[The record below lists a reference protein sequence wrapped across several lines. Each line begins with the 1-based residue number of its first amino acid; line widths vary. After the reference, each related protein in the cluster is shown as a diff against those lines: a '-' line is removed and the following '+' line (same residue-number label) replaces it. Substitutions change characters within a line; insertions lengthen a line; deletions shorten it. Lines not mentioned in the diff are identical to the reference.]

1 MPISRVPASSEA
13 TGVLNVYFGAL
24 SNFSAP
30 LISTGFYIASPEIKQ
45 SKMVLE
51 MLNPMH
57 YKVTSMVSEVV
68 PFASIAVL
76 LLTGFLL
83 LVWNYKNTS
92 SIPGKSVIYFYI

>member
-1 MPISRVPASSEA
+1 
-13 TGVLNVYFGAL
+13 
-24 SNFSAP
+24 
-30 LISTGFYIASPEIKQ
+30 
-45 SKMVLE
+45 